1 MESKD
6 ELKEINVKNCACYYF
21 DDIIRD
27 FDTNFDNI
35 LLDEKLHENI
45 SVYDISYKTSM
56 GTKPLPIRFNKIDGF
71 IKVHGGDFRH
81 LVLFDYEYFAEICNK
96 IKYFISEKSGTT
108 DSNNHSF
115 QEIRVVSYNSLP
127 IEKIL
132 TFQML

>member
-6 ELKEINVKNCACYYF
+6 ELKEINIKTCACYYF
-21 DDIIRD
+21 DDIISD

-35 LLDEKLHENI
+35 LL
-45 SVYDISYKTSM
+45 VYDISYKTST

>member
-6 ELKEINVKNCACYYF
+6 ELKEINIKTCACYYF
-21 DDIIRD
+21 DDIISD

-35 LLDEKLHENI
+35 LL
-45 SVYDISYKTSM
+45 VYDISYKTST

-132 TFQML
+132 TFKML